1 MPTLPELQHRFRR
14 HLLEE
19 PDKALAAEVLSDGMT
34 PDARLRIYRNH
45 VAHSLRAALATTFPV
60 VVRLVGEEFF
70 GGITRAFIAR
80 HPPRS
85 PCLHEYG
92 DRFPGFVAGF
102 APAASLPYL
111 PDVARLEWAMNAAYH
126 ADAERPLDA
135 AVLLGLDP
143 GSLAQIRLRLQP
155 AVRTVDSA
163 YPVDTIWRANQAD
176 GDGSGIDLATG
187 PRSLLVWRQNDDAV
201 FRQLDPGGSV
211 FVAGLLSGESMA
223 VAAEAALAAA
233 PAFDL
238 ARALQLLLGQG
249 LVTDVGA

>member
-1 MPTLPELQHRFRR
+1 MPTLPELQYGFRR

-19 PDKALAAEVLSDGMT
+19 PDEALASAVLGDGMT

-45 VAHSLRAALATTFPV
+45 VAYSLRAALATTFPV

-70 GGITRAFIAR
+70 GGMTRPFIAR

-92 DRFPGFVAGF
+92 DQFPDFVADF

-111 PDVARLEWAMNAAYH
+111 PDVGRLEWAMNAAYH

-135 AVLLGLDP
+135 AILLGLDP
-143 GSLAQIRLRLQP
+143 ASLAQIRLRLQP
-155 AVRTVDSA
+155 AVGIVDSA

-176 GDGSGIDLATG
+176 GDGSGVDLATG
-187 PRSLLVWRQNDDAV
+187 PRSLLVWRQDNDAV

-211 FVAGLLSGESMA
+211 FVGGLLSGESMA
-223 VAAEAALAAA
+223 MAAEGALAAA
-233 PAFDL
+233 SDFDL
-238 ARALQLLLGQG
+238 AGALQLLLGQG
-249 LVTDVGA
+249 LVADIAA